1 VQLRRRWLI
10 KHLLHINSKYV
21 SFLCLILF
29 YVAFFIIMVRGL
41 EGVSGL
47 GLSGPLRGGPA
58 TEPSSPESKLAA
70 SPVVQGFK
78 ASSHT
83 IKVYTT
89 LRC

>member
-1 VQLRRRWLI
+1 VVN
-10 KHLLHINSKYV
+10 KTFVKYKFKV
-21 SFLCLILF
+21 CLVFVPYFVLCS
-29 YVAFFIIMVRGL
+29 FFIIMVRGL

-58 TEPSSPESKLAA
+58 TEPSTPESKLAA